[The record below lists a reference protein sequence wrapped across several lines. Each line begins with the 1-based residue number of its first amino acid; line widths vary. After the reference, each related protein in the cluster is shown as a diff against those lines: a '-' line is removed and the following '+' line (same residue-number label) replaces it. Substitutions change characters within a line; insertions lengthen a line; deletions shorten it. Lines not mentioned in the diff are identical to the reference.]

1 MFHFLSQFYSSE
13 IIKTPPVGSQHL
25 IKLLVIIQFLL
36 FVFFFYEFFKR
47 HPPVFAWRRSR
58 STIAAENPL
67 CELFLVIWFDT
78 LVDVR
83 MIDSS
88 SAAELISWIVSFCP
102 SSIFAAALF
111 FRQQLLA
118 NSRSTTML
126 PS

>member
-25 IKLLVIIQFLL
+25 IKLLVIIQFLPFL
-36 FVFFFYEFFKR
+36 FIFYEFFQR
-47 HPPVFAWRRSR
+47 HPPVFAWRCSR

-67 CELFLVIWFDT
+67 CELFLVIWFDA

-83 MIDSS
+83 VIDSS
-88 SAAELISWIVSFCP
+88 RAAELISWIVSFCS

-118 NSRSTTML
+118 NSRPTTML